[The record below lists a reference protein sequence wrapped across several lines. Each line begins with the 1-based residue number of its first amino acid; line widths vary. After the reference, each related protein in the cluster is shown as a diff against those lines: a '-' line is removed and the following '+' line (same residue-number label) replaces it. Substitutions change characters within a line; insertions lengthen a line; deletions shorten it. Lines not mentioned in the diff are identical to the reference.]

1 MRKAVAVAALALSIP
16 AAGEEPRPELNLDWR
31 RNPLSLKSYASY
43 YISPAFVP
51 AGAQPGDER
60 LARWA
65 IESWDEA
72 LGGLFCVRP
81 EPATRARIR
90 VYWGMTPNGL
100 GRMQTIDVGGDR
112 GGEVYLQLRGHLMAQ
127 AFREDPLLR
136 AVFVY
141 RTLQHEVGH
150 VLGLPHSLS
159 PEDVMYFGGDV
170 GGYYQRYR
178 DRIKSIDEI
187 RDTPGFSQEDL
198 SRLRS
203 LYPPNAMWR
212 ELAEW
217 PEKAEEAEEEE

>member
-1 MRKAVAVAALALSIP
+1 MRRAVAFAALALSIP
-16 AAGEEPRPELNLDWR
+16 AAGEEPTQELNLDWR

-43 YISPAFVP
+43 YVSPVSMP

-90 VYWGMTPNGL
+90 VYWGMTPEGL
-100 GRMQTIDVGGDR
+100 GRMQTIDVDGDR
-112 GGEVYLQLRGHLMAQ
+112 GGEVYLQLKGHLMAE

-159 PEDVMYFGGDV
+159 LDDVMYFGGDV

-178 DRIKSIDEI
+178 DRINGVDEI
-187 RDTPGFSQEDL
+187 RDVPGLSQEDL

-203 LYPPNAMWR
+203 LYPPNALWR
-212 ELAEW
+212 ESAERL
-217 PEKAEEAEEEE
+217 EKAEDAEEK